1 MLKAANI
8 SRIFKR
14 KHGTV
19 KALDNASI
27 EIKEGEFISII
38 GPSGSGKSTLLL
50 ALGGMSHPNEGSVSW
65 KNESIYDWDLSKRS
79 QWRGTSV
86 GFVFQSFNLV
96 PYLTVYENVS
106 VGLSLANKGRADTK
120 LVDSIL
126 AQVELT
132 DRKDHLPS
140 ELSIGQQQRV
150 ALARALVK
158 KPRLI
163 LADEPTGNLDPDT
176 GKEVMEIIKRQHASG
191 TTVVMI
197 THDPTIA
204 QMAERIVKIVDG
216 KIVAG
221 VS

>member
-1 MLKAANI
+1 MLKTNTI

-27 EIKEGEFISII
+27 EIQEGEFVSII

-50 ALGGMSHPNEGSVSW
+50 ALGGMSHPDKGTVVWNDQ
-65 KNESIYDWDLSKRS
+65 SIYDWNVRTRS
-79 QWRGTSV
+79 QWRGQNV

-106 VGLSLANKGRADTK
+106 VGLVLANNGSKDFQS
-120 LVDSIL
+120 VDSL
-126 AQVELT
+126 LDEL
-132 DRKDHLPS
+132 DLSERKDHLPS
-140 ELSIGQQQRV
+140 ELSVGQQQRV

-176 GKEVMEIIKRQHASG
+176 GKEVMDIIKRQHATG

-197 THDPTIA
+197 THDPAIAKMAQRTI
-204 QMAERIVKIVDG
+204 KIVEG
-216 KIVAG
+216 KIV
-221 VS
+221 V

>member
-1 MLKAANI
+1 MLKATGV
-8 SRIFKR
+8 SRIFIR

-19 KALDNASI
+19 QALDNVSL
-27 EIKEGEFISII
+27 EINEGEFVSII

-50 ALGGMSHPNEGSVSW
+50 ALGGMSRPDSGTVQWNG
-65 KNESIYDWDLSKRS
+65 ESIYDWDVTKRS
-79 QWRGTSV
+79 QWRGSSV

-106 VGLSLANKGRADTK
+106 VGYSLANNGAVGNQTIE
-120 LVDSIL
+120 SIL
-126 AQVELT
+126 KEVDLT
-132 DRKDHLPS
+132 ARKDHLPS

-163 LADEPTGNLDPDT
+163 LADEPTGNLDPET
-176 GKEVMEIIKRQHASG
+176 GKDVMEIIKRQHATG

-197 THDPTIA
+197 THDPNIA
-204 QMAERIVKIVDG
+204 RMAGRCVKIVEG
-216 KIVAG
+216 KVAN
-221 VS
+221 

>member
-1 MLKAANI
+1 MLKATNI

-14 KHGTV
+14 KHGSV
-19 KALDNASI
+19 KALNNASI
-27 EIKEGEFISII
+27 EIKKGEFVSIV

-50 ALGGMSHPNEGSVSW
+50 ALGGMSHPDEGFVFW
-65 KNESIYDWDLSKRS
+65 NNESIYDWDVTKRS

-106 VGLSLANKGRADTK
+106 VGFSLAHNGRTDTRSINAI
-120 LVDSIL
+120 LENVD
-126 AQVELT
+126 LT
-132 DRKDHLPS
+132 SRKDHLPS
-140 ELSIGQQQRV
+140 ELSVGQQQRV

-176 GKEVMEIIKRQHASG
+176 GREVMEIIKQQHAAG

-197 THDPTIA
+197 THDPAIA
-204 QMAERIVKIVDG
+204 HMTDRSIKIVEG
-216 KIVAG
+216 AIVDD
-221 VS
+221 V